1 MKNSEIERSELAAR
15 IGQKVRALRK
25 QRGLSLE
32 ELALK
37 CEMNA
42 AFLGHVE
49 RGMRCPTIYTI
60 EKISVGL
67 GVSLAELFAE
77 DSMQEKN
84 TAELQH
90 LSDILGQLTPEQAKG
105 VVRLV
110 DTSVELLQ
118 EKQRELIF
126 STQL

>member
-1 MKNSEIERSELAAR
+1 MEVLFVKNSEIERSELAAR

-67 GVSLAELFAE
+67 GVSLAELFVE
-77 DSMQEKN
+77 DSIQEKN

-110 DTSVELLQ
+110 DTAVELIQ
-118 EKQRELIF
+118 EKQR
-126 STQL
+126 